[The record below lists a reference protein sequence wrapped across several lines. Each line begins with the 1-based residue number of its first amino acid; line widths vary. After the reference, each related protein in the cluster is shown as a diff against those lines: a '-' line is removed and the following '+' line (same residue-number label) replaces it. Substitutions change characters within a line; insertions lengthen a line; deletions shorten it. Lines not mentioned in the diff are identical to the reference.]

1 MKIGIDARFL
11 GPDGTGIGRYVEKL
25 LENLEKLDTQNEY
38 FVFLRKSNFPLYNPK
53 NRNFTKVT
61 VDAHWYSLKEQV
73 IMPAVLNKLKLD
85 LVHFPHF
92 NIPLLYSGKFLV
104 TIHDLTKTKFGRG
117 AASSKSLPVYWTKNN
132 IYKFTINQ
140 ALKRAERILVPSNFV
155 KNEIAKEN
163 KNLERK
169 ITVTYEAADDFANNH
184 VEPSEGRVKEI
195 YNKFGI
201 REPFIIYVGNTYSY
215 KNVQIILEALP
226 KLDQNIKFVCVSS
239 RNSQLEALIHKAQSL
254 GLKDRLITTGY
265 LSDQDLGIL
274 FSQAVCFVFPSLSE
288 GFGLTGLEAMASG
301 CPVIAAKVSSLPE
314 VYGEA
319 ALYFNPKSD
328 KDLAENINELLKNK
342 LLRSKMVEK
351 GLKKVREYYW
361 RDTARQTLSV
371 YKEILG
377 Q

>member
-1 MKIGIDARFL
+1 MRIGIDARFL

-25 LENLEKLDTQNEY
+25 LENLEQLDQANEY

-53 NRNFTKVT
+53 NKNFTKVT
-61 VDAHWYSLKEQV
+61 VDAHWYSIKEQV

-92 NIPLLYSGKFLV
+92 NIPLLYSGKFVV
-104 TIHDLTKTKFGRG
+104 TIHDLTKTKFGRS
-117 AASSKSLPVYWTKNN
+117 ASGSKNLPVYWTKNN

-140 ALKRAERILVPSNFV
+140 ALKRAEKILVPSNFV

-163 KNLERK
+163 KNLEKK
-169 ITVTYEAADDFANNH
+169 IVVTYEAADDFANNH

-201 REPFIIYVGNTYSY
+201 REPFIIYVGNTYAY
-215 KNVQIILEALP
+215 KNVAVILETLP
-226 KLDQNIKFVCVSS
+226 KIDFNLKFVCVSP
-239 RNSQLEALIHKAQSL
+239 RDTQLAALIKKAEIL
-254 GLKDRLITTGY
+254 GVRDRFITTGFVN
-265 LSDQDLGIL
+265 DEDLKTL
-274 FSQAVCFVFPSLSE
+274 FSKALCFVFPSLSE
-288 GFGLTGLEAMASG
+288 GFGLPGLEAMACG
-301 CPVIAAKVSSLPE
+301 CPVIAARASSLPE

-328 KDLAENINELLKNK
+328 KDLAEKINELLKNK

-371 YKEILG
+371 YKEILDR
-377 Q
+377 